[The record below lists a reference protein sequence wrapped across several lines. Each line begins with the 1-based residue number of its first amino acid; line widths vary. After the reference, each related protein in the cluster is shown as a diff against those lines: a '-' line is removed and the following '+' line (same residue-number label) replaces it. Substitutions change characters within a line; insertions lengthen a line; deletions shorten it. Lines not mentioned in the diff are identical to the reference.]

1 MIKRFVFVL
10 LFSMLCHAA
19 FASTNTFECIYKTYS
34 DEEGNH
40 KAKDNF
46 AMSFLVDPTARKA
59 YMLGSLGSTEV
70 KLIQNT
76 GGVTFVEVTGTG
88 NVMVT
93 VISDDGR
100 SVHSRNGIVL
110 GEIVPS
116 QYYGRCKKK

>member
-40 KAKDNF
+40 KVKDNF
-46 AMSFLVDPTARKA
+46 AMSFLVDPTAKKA
-59 YMLGSLGSTEV
+59 YMLGNLGSTEV
-70 KLIQNT
+70 KLIPNT
-76 GGVTFVEVTGTG
+76 DGLTFVEVTGTG